1 MLIEAPELNEDTVIS
16 GAMNTCVYDPNGNDA
31 ER

>member
-1 MLIEAPELNEDTVIS
+1 MLKAAPILAEDIAIS
-16 GAMNTCVYDPNGNDA
+16 GGIKTCVYDPNGNDA